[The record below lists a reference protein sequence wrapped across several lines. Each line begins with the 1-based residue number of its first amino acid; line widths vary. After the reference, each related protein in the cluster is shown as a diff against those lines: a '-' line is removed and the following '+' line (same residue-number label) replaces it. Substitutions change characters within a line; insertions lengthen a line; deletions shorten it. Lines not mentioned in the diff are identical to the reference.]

1 MLIKNATR
9 LFQSSPFK
17 SVIRRSLA
25 SFTEEKVEVL
35 KSEINYV
42 RSGTGDKSVLLL
54 PGVLGSA
61 WSDFKPQIEQLP
73 ELLPEYTIFA
83 MDPLGYGKSIPP
95 TRSFDSEFYHTDAIY
110 AQKFMEAVRVNKY
123 SILGWSDGGITA
135 MIAAAKYSRFVEK
148 IVIWGANSYIT
159 PAEMEQYRKMRDVSS
174 WSPKA
179 IETYE
184 ALYGKE
190 FSILFGKWVD
200 ALEEIYLKKA
210 GDICKHLLDDIKC
223 PTFILHGDLDPMCD
237 KEHVPYLMKQIKNAQ

>member
-1 MLIKNATR
+1 MFIKSATR
-9 LFQSSPFK
+9 IFKASPLK
-17 SVIRRSLA
+17 NVLRRSLA

-61 WSDFKPQIEQLP
+61 WTDFKPQIEQLP
-73 ELLPEYTIFA
+73 ELLPEYTVFA
-83 MDPLGYGKSIPP
+83 MDPPGYGKSIPP
-95 TRSFDSEFYHTDAIY
+95 TRVFNEDFYTTDAIY

-135 MIAAAKYSRFVEK
+135 MIAAAKYSRFIEK

-159 PAEMEQYRKMRDVSS
+159 PAEMEQFKKMKDITQ

-179 IETYE
+179 RETYE
-184 ALYGKE
+184 QLYGDQ
-190 FSILFGKWVD
+190 FPIMFGQWVD
-200 ALEEIYLKKA
+200 TVEEIYQKKA
-210 GDICKHLLDDIKC
+210 GDICKHILDDIKC